1 MSVPVSAAPPDKR
14 RIARSFGAAADRYDG
29 VAGLQR
35 SVGEI
40 LLRLGEPHPG
50 GPNKILDVG
59 AGTGF
64 PASRLRERHPDA
76 ELVLLD
82 LAEGMLHQARK
93 RLAGDAACHYLCA
106 DAEALPLP
114 DRSVDL
120 VFSNLALQ
128 WCGDLGAAFGEF
140 RRVLRPGGTLL
151 FSTFG
156 PATLGELRTAWAAVD
171 AYSHVN
177 EFLGASDVS
186 ALLERAG
193 FAGGRVRAG
202 MRRVAYPDVWALMRE
217 LKDLGAHNLTSGRP
231 RHLTGKRKLRDMIAA
246 YEAQMPEG
254 RIRAGFEV
262 LYGRAGR
269 PA

>member
-1 MSVPVSAAPPDKR
+1 MSAPVSAAPPDKR
-14 RIARSFGAAADRYDG
+14 RVARSFGAAADRYDG

-35 SVGEI
+35 SAGET
-40 LLRLGEPHPG
+40 LLGFGEPRPG
-50 GPNKILDVG
+50 EPNTILDVG

-64 PASRLRERHPDA
+64 PASRLRRRHPEA

-82 LAEGMLHQARK
+82 LAEGMLRKARE
-93 RLAGDAACHYLCA
+93 RLAGDGACRFLCA

-156 PATLGELRTAWAAVD
+156 PATLGELRAAWAAVD
-171 AYSHVN
+171 AYTHVN
-177 EFLGASDVS
+177 DFLGANDVS

-193 FAGGRVRAG
+193 FAGGEVRAE
-202 MRRVAYPDVWALMRE
+202 MRRVAYPDVWTLMRE
-217 LKDLGAHNLTSGRP
+217 LKDLGARNLTSGRP
-231 RHLTGKRKLRDMIAA
+231 RHLTGKRKVRDMIAA
-246 YEAQMPEG
+246 YEAQMSEG

-262 LYGRAGR
+262 VYGRA
-269 PA
+269 A